1 MAAIGGSIES
11 VSLGGREFAMAADVE
26 VNRKVG
32 GFENEVL
39 ANGNGTARLIKT
51 RVPFMF
57 DGLAIEIDDA
67 RDDQGFVQALADG
80 DDFFPITVSYASG
93 VTYQGFG
100 QIVGEIQFSNQT
112 SSCTV
117 SVSGTGTATPQ

>member
-1 MAAIGGSIES
+1 MTAIGGSIES
-11 VSLGGREFAMAADVE
+11 VSLNGREFAMAADVE

-39 ANGNGTARLIKT
+39 PNGNGTARLIKT

-80 DDFFPITVSYASG
+80 KDFFPITVTYASG
-93 VTYQGFG
+93 ITYQGSG

-117 SVSGTGTATPQ
+117 SVSGTGAATPQ